1 MLAGTP
7 AGQAYT
13 QNELTEMARLA
24 GFAGVMVKPLPPT
37 PASLILFE

>member
-1 MLAGTP
+1 MLASTP

-13 QNELTEMARLA
+13 QSELTEMAGLA
-24 GFAGVMVKPLPPT
+24 GLAGVIVKPLPPT